1 MRYWQLILFIYFFK
15 INGFFSQVNASFS
28 SDVVVGCSPLV
39 VNFNNTSSNSISY
52 FWDFNNGSTSILN
65 NPSATFI
72 NPGFYTIKLVAIG
85 ATGSDSII
93 STDYIHVLDKPT
105 ASLSYNILSN
115 CETNNFIDF
124 TNTSIGATSNIWDFG
139 NGDTTNSVNPTY
151 SFPMSGNFPVTL
163 VVSNIFGCS
172 DDTTVGPLVIEPSPI
187 LNAVIDSNLVCDST
201 FNFTFS
207 GSSSNS
213 VITNWQWYFGDGT
226 DVTSSNSNIQYS
238 YNSTGIFTPKVVATT
253 INGCIDSIN
262 LNTIIINVSLK
273 SNFKRNLLFYK
284 IINTYNINK
293 HILYD

>member
-39 VNFNNTSSNSISY
+39 VNFINTSSNSISY

-72 NPGFYTIKLVAIG
+72 NPGFYTIKLVASG

-93 STDYIHVLDKPT
+93 SIDYIHVLDKPT

-139 NGDTTNSVNPTY
+139 N
-151 SFPMSGNFPVTL
+151 
-163 VVSNIFGCS
+163 
-172 DDTTVGPLVIEPSPI
+172 
-187 LNAVIDSNLVCDST
+187 
-201 FNFTFS
+201 
-207 GSSSNS
+207 
-213 VITNWQWYFGDGT
+213 
-226 DVTSSNSNIQYS
+226 
-238 YNSTGIFTPKVVATT
+238 
-253 INGCIDSIN
+253 
-262 LNTIIINVSLK
+262 
-273 SNFKRNLLFYK
+273 
-284 IINTYNINK
+284 
-293 HILYD
+293 